1 MRATAWFVG
10 VLLLAAL
17 ILGAIAYPV
26 YELVSRVHVWPFH
39 RVYGRLAMLVVIVL
53 LAGLF
58 RRLGIRSKRDFGFGQ
73 PWRRFVRTSLW
84 WSGIGVA
91 SAAVGAAFI
100 LGEGLRGFDP
110 RLVVTSGTVL
120 RIVVNG
126 LSSGLAVA
134 LFEETLA
141 RGAIHTA
148 IERESGPWAATFV
161 TASLFAILHFFAK
174 ASIPADQVVWRSGF
188 DLLAR
193 SFAPLGDP
201 ANVIDSLLAYV
212 AIGLVLSLT
221 RVLTGAIAVAIGL
234 HAGWVLVLR
243 IMQQCTIRT
252 PSRGP
257 DAWLGSFDG
266 LVGYWM
272 LPWAAALGLILWLT
286 RSRWVPAASSG
297 APQSTASVP

>member
-1 MRATAWFVG
+1 MRATLWFVG

-39 RVYGRLAMLVVIVL
+39 RVFGRLAMLVVIVL

-58 RRLGIRSKRDFGFGQ
+58 LRLGIRTKSDFGFGL
-73 PWRRFVRTSLW
+73 PWRRFVRTSLLW
-84 WSGIGVA
+84 GGIGVA
-91 SAAVGAAFI
+91 SAGLGAAFI
-100 LGEGLRGFDP
+100 LGEGLRGLDP
-110 RLVVTSGTVL
+110 RFVVTSGAVM
-120 RIVVNG
+120 RVVFNG
-126 LSSGLAVA
+126 LSSGVAVA

-141 RGAIHTA
+141 RGAIHTS
-148 IERESGPWAATFV
+148 IERESGPWVATFV
-161 TASLFAILHFFAK
+161 TATLFAILHFFAK
-174 ASIPADQVVWRSGF
+174 ASIPAGAVAWRSGF

-193 SFAPLGDP
+193 SFAPLGEP
-201 ANVIDSLLAYV
+201 AGVIDSLLAYF

-221 RVLTGAIAVAIGL
+221 RVLTGATAVAIGL

-252 PSRGP
+252 PARGL
-257 DAWLGSFDG
+257 DVWLGRFDG

-272 LPWAAALGLILWLT
+272 LPWAAAIGLTLWLT
-286 RSRWVPAASSG
+286 RSRWAPAASSG
-297 APQSTASVP
+297 APQSSPFGS